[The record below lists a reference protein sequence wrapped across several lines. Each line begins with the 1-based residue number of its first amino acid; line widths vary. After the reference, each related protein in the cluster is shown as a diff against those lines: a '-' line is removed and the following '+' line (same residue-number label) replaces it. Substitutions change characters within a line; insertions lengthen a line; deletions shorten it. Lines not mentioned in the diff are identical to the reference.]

1 MSASSSDA
9 VSGDLVAAGADSG
22 QAALGTLPARS
33 KAVKACDDG
42 RRGPVFLCYSSC
54 RDPRPGWRP
63 SRPVLRTRCD
73 TSAGTPRL
81 LWRVPSRARRAGD
94 PDRRRSDHRRRRR
107 THAGDSHPV
116 SWRYAGNCRR
126 EGAGAVGR
134 GPDLS
139 PGRTRIRPLRPR
151 GSFDRCVRCV
161 ARACVADGWRAD
173 DRAATAD
180 GTPRKT
186 TPHSSEH
193 RRPLMNILFIGD
205 IVGRPGREMIR
216 KGVRALAE
224 KHAADLVIA
233 NAENSAAGFGI
244 TKDIGDTLLELGVDV
259 MTSGNHIWDKK
270 EVLDYIGTEPRL
282 LRPANYPA
290 GVPGRGS
297 YVARTGDGREVGV
310 INVMGRVFMTP
321 IDDPFA
327 VVLREIE
334 AIRHRTRIIIVD
346 FHAEATSEKVAMG
359 WHLDGKATLVVG
371 THTHVQT
378 ADERILPNGT
388 AYLTDA
394 GMTGPHDSIIG
405 MERDPSLARFLTG
418 MPTKFEPATANPR
431 LNGVLVTAED
441 KTGRAT
447 AVTRI
452 SYSDAELTALSKTTE
467 PAHAHQR

>member
-1 MSASSSDA
+1 
-9 VSGDLVAAGADSG
+9 
-22 QAALGTLPARS
+22 
-33 KAVKACDDG
+33 
-42 RRGPVFLCYSSC
+42 
-54 RDPRPGWRP
+54 
-63 SRPVLRTRCD
+63 
-73 TSAGTPRL
+73 
-81 LWRVPSRARRAGD
+81 
-94 PDRRRSDHRRRRR
+94 
-107 THAGDSHPV
+107 
-116 SWRYAGNCRR
+116 
-126 EGAGAVGR
+126 
-134 GPDLS
+134 
-139 PGRTRIRPLRPR
+139 
-151 GSFDRCVRCV
+151 
-161 ARACVADGWRAD
+161 
-173 DRAATAD
+173 
-180 GTPRKT
+180 
-186 TPHSSEH
+186 
-193 RRPLMNILFIGD
+193 MNILFIGD
-205 IVGRPGREMIR
+205 IVGRPGRELIR
-216 KGVRALAE
+216 KGVRGLVE
-224 KHAADLVIA
+224 THSVDLVIA

-259 MTSGNHIWDKK
+259 MTSGNHIWDKR
-270 EVLDYIGTEPRL
+270 EALEYIATEPRL

-334 AIRHRTRIIIVD
+334 SIRHRTRVIVVD
-346 FHAEATSEKVAMG
+346 FHAEATSEKVAMA
-359 WHLDGKATLVVG
+359 WHLDGKVTLVVG

-388 AYLTDA
+388 ACMTDA

-405 MERDPSLARFLTG
+405 MEREPSLARFLTG
-418 MPTKFEPATANPR
+418 MPTKFEPATGNPR
-431 LNGVLVTAED
+431 LNGVVVTADD